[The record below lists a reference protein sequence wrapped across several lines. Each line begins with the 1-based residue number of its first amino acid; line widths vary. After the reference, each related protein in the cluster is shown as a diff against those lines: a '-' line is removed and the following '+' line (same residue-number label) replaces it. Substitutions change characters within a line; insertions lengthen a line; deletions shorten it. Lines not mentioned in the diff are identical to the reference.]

1 MILIL
6 GYYLFRWILEA
17 GYYFSEKLDYRTLFF
32 SKFKLVPKIGH
43 YSMVTN
49 FHTACRRSL
58 DLCRYILACVWM
70 LEGHTYLKYI
80 SSIPTCSCY
89 TTATTSNNTA
99 NRRAP
104 CIGVHRYDFYV
115 QTRKLPGTVQVAHL
129 HCFSDRYGCKY
140 LSTDT
145 TQRFVVCQ
153 MD

>member
-1 MILIL
+1 MII
-6 GYYLFRWILEA
+6 I
-17 GYYFSEKLDYRTLFF
+17 K
-32 SKFKLVPKIGH
+32 KMIFKQSVFQNQINKSGKC
-43 YSMVTN
+43 MVCHCGVWREYNATWS
-49 FHTACRRSL
+49 FWHRRSL
-58 DLCRYILACVWM
+58 DLCRYKLACVWM

-129 HCFSDRYGCKY
+129 HCISDRYGCKY

-145 TQRFVVCQ
+145 QRFAVCQ
-153 MD
+153 MN